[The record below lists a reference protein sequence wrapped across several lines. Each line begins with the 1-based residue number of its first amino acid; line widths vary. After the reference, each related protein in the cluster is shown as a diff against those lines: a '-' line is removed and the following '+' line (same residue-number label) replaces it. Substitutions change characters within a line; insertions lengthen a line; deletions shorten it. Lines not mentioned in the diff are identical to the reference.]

1 MNDWLPEHQRH
12 LLYSLAHVDSVI
24 DQLGDVLYGFL
35 EAGPLDFEN
44 RVTDGREDVLIR
56 AISPIPEAVP
66 RLASDALNQMRSAV
80 EHALFA
86 EVEHL
91 TGRKLEPEEAQAIE
105 MPVTKDPK
113 ALTEWFKHKR
123 RRTLPVL
130 QSAGVLGGRIAA
142 LQPHEAP
149 DEQSHLLKVLAEHTN
164 LSKHRMPAVAAV
176 RLGTIVP
183 DHPAPGLVITGE
195 YEDDSPLNVGDVLAS
210 VPAGVRVP
218 MNIWPKI
225 GIRRPHTG
233 EWIVLIHELR
243 QLETWVRTEAIP
255 LIIVGSTDV
264 EPIPPHLD
272 ITRGYTAYADARAE
286 AKAVAAGERH
296 QLRIAGKGV
305 REDLP
310 GVFKQMLPEIPR
322 ETVDAFVAGLSD
334 ADAVETI
341 SRYMRIRENRGD
353 LHAVAYLRRLVSTK
367 GHW

>member
-12 LLYSLAHVDSVI
+12 LLYTFAHIDSVI
-24 DQLGDVLYGFL
+24 DQLGNVLHDFL
-35 EAGPLDFEN
+35 QAGPLDFEN
-44 RVTDGREDVLIR
+44 RLTDEREEVLIR
-56 AISPIPEAVP
+56 AIAPIPESVP

-105 MPVTKDPK
+105 MPVTKEPK
-113 ALTEWFKHKR
+113 ALADWFRHRR
-123 RRTLPVL
+123 RRTLPVI
-130 QSAGVLGGRIAA
+130 QSSGVLGGRIAV
-142 LQPHEAP
+142 LQPHEAA

-183 DHPAPGLVITGE
+183 DYPVPGLVIAGE
-195 YEDDSPLNVGDVLAS
+195 YEDDSPLDVGDVLLS

-218 MNIWPKI
+218 MNIWPKL

-255 LIIVGSTDV
+255 LIIMGTTDV
-264 EPIPPHLD
+264 NPIPPHLD
-272 ITRGYTAYADARAE
+272 ITRGYATYADARAE
-286 AKAVAAGERH
+286 AKTVPAGERH

-310 GVFKQMLPEIPR
+310 GVFRQMLPEIPG
-322 ETVDAFVAGLSD
+322 ETVVAFVDGLSD

-341 SRYMRIRENRGD
+341 KRYMRVRENRGE

-367 GHW
+367 SP